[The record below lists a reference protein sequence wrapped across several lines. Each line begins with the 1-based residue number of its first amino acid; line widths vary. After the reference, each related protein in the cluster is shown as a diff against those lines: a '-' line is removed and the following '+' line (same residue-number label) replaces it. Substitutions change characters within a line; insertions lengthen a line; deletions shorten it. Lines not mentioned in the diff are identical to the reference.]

1 VDKHG
6 GDSSNEVRAIPRGNS
21 NGLKERPL
29 QVLGLLISLDTEG
42 QLVIRAPYE
51 RWHKKMLLSALVEQM
66 KVDGVA
72 SMQLENL
79 LQEIN
84 QDLLILLPPSRPS
97 LLGNRTS

>member
-1 VDKHG
+1 MDKHG
-6 GDSSNEVRAIPRGNS
+6 GDSGNEVRAIPRGNP

-66 KVDGVA
+66 KVNGVA
-72 SMQLENL
+72 SMKLENL

-84 QDLLILLPPSRPS
+84 QDLLILLHVST
-97 LLGNRTS
+97 G

>member
-1 VDKHG
+1 MDKHG
-6 GDSSNEVRAIPRGNS
+6 GDSGNEVRAIPRGNP

-42 QLVIRAPYE
+42 QL
-51 RWHKKMLLSALVEQM
+51 HKKMLLSALVEQM
-66 KVDGVA
+66 KANGVA
-72 SMQLENL
+72 SMKLENL